1 MVCKW
6 RVAYMVTMES
16 LIEEIKEYNPTTDES
31 LIRRAYAIAE
41 EAHDGQMCIRDS
53 LYWDAAPFGICC
65 KHK

>member
-41 EAHDGQMCIRDS
+41 EPHDG
-53 LYWDAAPFGICC
+53 
-65 KHK
+65 HKRVSGEEYIHHPLS